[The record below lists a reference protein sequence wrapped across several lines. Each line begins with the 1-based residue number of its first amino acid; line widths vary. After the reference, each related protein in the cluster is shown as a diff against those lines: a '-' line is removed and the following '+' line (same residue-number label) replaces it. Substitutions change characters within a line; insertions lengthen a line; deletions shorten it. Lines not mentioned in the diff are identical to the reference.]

1 MLPRSSSAD
10 DGASYSIPGLELDNP
25 RADSGKRSFARD
37 EPLQGEKFCFDNQV
51 FICMED
57 CPLYFN
63 ITLFIQP
70 FVFPLDQGLRNVA
83 SDGNFPETWDLET
96 GQFLC
101 INI

>member
-1 MLPRSSSAD
+1 MQMMGHLTAFLAWSL
-10 DGASYSIPGLELDNP
+10 IILGLTQGREVLQGMN
-25 RADSGKRSFARD
+25 RCKVRSFV
-37 EPLQGEKFCFDNQV
+37 LITKFSFAWKIVPC
-51 FICMED
+51 I
-57 CPLYFN
+57 LT